1 MAIVSG
7 VLWELKDM
15 VSLDKRGQALAEKHM
30 YYRDLLISHDRDR
43 ADEPYRVEAYF
54 DSNMDVD
61 FEGGGIDPYDW
72 V

>member
-30 YYRDLLISHDRDR
+30 YYRDLLIAADMNK
-43 ADEPYRVEAYF
+43 ADEPFKVEAYF
-54 DSNMDVD
+54 DADMDNQ
-61 FEGGGIDPYDW
+61 FEGGGIDPYEW